1 MFVGLQISENDQI
14 IPLISLTWPF
24 PGFDLPNR
32 FVL

>member
-14 IPLISLTWPF
+14 IPLIPLTWPL
-24 PGFDLPNR
+24 PEFDPPNR